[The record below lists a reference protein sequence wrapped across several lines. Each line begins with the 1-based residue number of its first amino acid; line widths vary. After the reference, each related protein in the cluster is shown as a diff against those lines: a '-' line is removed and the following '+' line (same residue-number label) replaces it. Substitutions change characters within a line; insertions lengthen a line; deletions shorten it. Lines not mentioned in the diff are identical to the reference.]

1 MGALVGTLVA
11 LANGLLKPLVGTL
24 SSVTWLCRG
33 FYASVN
39 NPMLGDKDDEVS
51 AVNTLGLDTSPS
63 SSDMTLDNEQQQQ
76 QNDDNISQ
84 AVSEASVR
92 TGLKSELCKH
102 ILYEFD
108 KIKRQRVNIQSHE
121 HQSSY
126 LKK

>member
-1 MGALVGTLVA
+1 
-11 LANGLLKPLVGTL
+11 
-24 SSVTWLCRG
+24 
-33 FYASVN
+33 
-39 NPMLGDKDDEVS
+39 MLGDKDDEVS